1 MRRFVVI
8 VLLLSVCLG
17 AAKANIVF
25 PPLSEDEAY
34 LHEVIESG
42 MEEEYREA
50 LTSLSFVAT
59 EESLPLLIELIDISE
74 GDVEGS
80 RRRRAREALSEL
92 EGRDQTAGG

>member
-8 VLLLSVCLG
+8 VLLLVCLG

-50 LTSLSFVAT
+50 LTSLSYVAT
-59 EESLPLLIELIDISE
+59 EENLPLLIELIEIAES
-74 GDVEGS
+74 DVEGS
-80 RRRRAREALSEL
+80 RRRRVREALSEL